1 MAGRRIP
8 RTRYRPDP
16 WGLPETLT
24 AGSGVL
30 AAIAVMVFATTSLT
44 VPLSWPT
51 LPPVAVAAILLAA
64 SPAVLT
70 PSPPAWRTS

>member
-1 MAGRRIP
+1 MR
-8 RTRYRPDP
+8 
-16 WGLPETLT
+16 
-24 AGSGVL
+24 
-30 AAIAVMVFATTSLT
+30 AIAVMVFATTSLT

-70 PSPPAWRTS
+70 PSPLPADLMISFEDVASPTTARSQRSCAMST